1 MGKEKGVD
9 VLKLIVGLMV
19 VGYGGALVKGG
30 KLLLSISLS
39 WWGMV
44 LIFCF
49 GMINGRGMFLS
60 KFFILNYL
68 CSANKE
74 ACISEVL
81 SPSMGDNDRVWSL
94 RF

>member
-1 MGKEKGVD
+1 MGKEKGVG
-9 VLKLIVGLMV
+9 VLELMV

-68 CSANKE
+68 CLANKE

>member
-1 MGKEKGVD
+1 MGKEKGVG
-9 VLKLIVGLMV
+9 VLELIVGLMV

-49 GMINGRGMFLS
+49 GMINGRGDVPL
-60 KFFILNYL
+60 KILYPQL
-68 CSANKE
+68 FVFS
-74 ACISEVL
+74 
-81 SPSMGDNDRVWSL
+81 
-94 RF
+94 